1 LLNGLLKQYS
11 SVVPFAFLVAA
22 MGSAIGLANTW
33 RFPYMLGVSGGGAF
47 VFVYIGAVLILLGV
61 FLDML

>member
-1 LLNGLLKQYS
+1 
-11 SVVPFAFLVAA
+11 